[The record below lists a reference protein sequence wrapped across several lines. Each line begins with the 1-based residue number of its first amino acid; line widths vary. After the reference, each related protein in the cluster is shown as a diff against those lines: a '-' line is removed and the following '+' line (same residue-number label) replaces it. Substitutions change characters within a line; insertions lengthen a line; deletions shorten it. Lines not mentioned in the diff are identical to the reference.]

1 MDPAIQALT
10 FEEALAELER
20 IVRALEGGA
29 LPLEE
34 ALALYERGQALADH
48 CQRLLQEARLRVRVL
63 EADAEGIPRLAP
75 FEAEE

>member
-1 MDPAIQALT
+1 MEPAIQALT

-63 EADAEGIPRLAP
+63 EVEAEGI
-75 FEAEE
+75 

>member
-63 EADAEGIPRLAP
+63 EADAEGIPHLAP

>member
-1 MDPAIQALT
+1 MEPAIQALT

-63 EADAEGIPRLAP
+63 EVEAEGIPRLAP
-75 FEAEE
+75 FAGEE